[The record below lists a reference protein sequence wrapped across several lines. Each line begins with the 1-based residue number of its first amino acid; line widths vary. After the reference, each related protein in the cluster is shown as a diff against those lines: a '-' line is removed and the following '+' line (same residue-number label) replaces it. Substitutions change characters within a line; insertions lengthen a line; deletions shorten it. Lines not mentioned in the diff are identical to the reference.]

1 MSEDPN
7 KTSYLATILLL
18 RIDMP
23 PVTSAHMMHQN
34 KVVMHTFPLYDPGH
48 EKA

>member
-18 RIDMP
+18 RIDMA
-23 PVTSAHMMHQN
+23 PVTSAHMMQS
-34 KVVMHTFPLYDPGH
+34 KYSCYAYVSLYEPGH
-48 EKA
+48 EKS